1 MLLHMVDDDSLG
13 PNAGLVQD
21 GVDDKL
27 GAFKFVFEMR
37 GVNQD

>member
-1 MLLHMVDDDSLG
+1 MVDDDSFRA
-13 PNAGLVQD
+13 NAGLVED

-27 GAFKFVFEMR
+27 GAFKFVFEVR